1 MLPKTVPVVNRKPAP
16 AARPKPKMQLK
27 PASLLALGVVIIIV
41 MAIILV
47 PLRIYMQQRAEIGR
61 VSAQIQANEAEKQRL
76 LDEIEK
82 YNNQAYVREQARLR
96 LGVIEPGETAFR
108 VLDPA
113 LEDTTTQLE
122 QTKAE
127 PEQPWFE
134 QLWDSVTI
142 PDN

>member
-1 MLPKTVPVVNRKPAP
+1 MLPKTVPVVNRKPNS

-27 PASLLALGVVIIIV
+27 PSTLLALGIVILLA
-41 MAIILV
+41 MAIILM

-61 VSAQIQANEAEKQRL
+61 VSAQIEANEAEKQRL

-82 YNNQAYVREQARLR
+82 YNNEAYVREQARLR

-113 LEDTTTQLE
+113 LEDTATQLE
-122 QTKAE
+122 QPKTE

-134 QLWDSVTI
+134 QLWDSVTVEGK
-142 PDN
+142 